1 MFSGKEEEEEAAS
14 CSQVRTKAARL
25 HLCVLFLIVYVAF
38 IPGVD
43 GVSIWKCPPVEYH
56 RNDSAAHNAIASRTL
71 IRWITARQYS
81 CSKKK
86 EVDTVM
92 KESGCMGHLLSQAQ
106 SRLLS
111 ALEMD
116 VMYRPTAI
124 FRWAEAQQNCTYGQ
138 RYIDCYTEPISP
150 CFRRG
155 VETPMEHNKLVS
167 ATTGYSLK
175 EAISNFSTKPLDTC
189 GIAKMSEKSL
199 QWVSGQVYLY
209 LLRLRK
215 DIQAEVDTIVQN
227 ITNKYNPQN
236 ESFMTVQLRG
246 GNPDGGRVVGYI
258 NPKKVNSHIQ
268 RMADDI
274 LNKTGKPVTLVYLAS
289 DHPAD
294 TYVSIEAMANYSSRF
309 EYVDMHHLELSKGE
323 VEYALKKADM
333 STRRRLAVEFY
344 ADLWLYS
351 LADGYIGSTSNI
363 YYVVS
368 SIRAAL
374 SSGIREHTCQLRNI
388 ENYGLQ
394 FWCERSKEMMN
405 HLRELTGGYL
415 HRWEFE

>member
-1 MFSGKEEEEEAAS
+1 
-14 CSQVRTKAARL
+14 
-25 HLCVLFLIVYVAF
+25 
-38 IPGVD
+38 
-43 GVSIWKCPPVEYH
+43 
-56 RNDSAAHNAIASRTL
+56 
-71 IRWITARQYS
+71 
-81 CSKKK
+81 
-86 EVDTVM
+86 M
-92 KESGCMGHLLSQAQ
+92 KESGGMGHLLSQAQ
-106 SRLLS
+106 SRLLL
-111 ALEMD
+111 ALEMNI
-116 VMYRPTAI
+116 VYRPTAI

-150 CFRRG
+150 CFRKG
-155 VETPMEHNKLVS
+155 VETPVEHNKLVS
-167 ATTGYSLK
+167 ATIDFSLS
-175 EAISNFSTKPLDTC
+175 EAISNFSAKPLDTC

-199 QWVSGQVYLY
+199 QWVAGQVYLY

-215 DIQAEVDTIVQN
+215 DIQSEVDVLVQN
-227 ITNKYNPQN
+227 ITHQYNPHN
-236 ESFMTVQLRG
+236 ESFLAVQLRG
-246 GNPDGGRVVGYI
+246 GKPDGGRVVGYI
-258 NPKKVNSHIQ
+258 NPKKVTKHIQ

-274 LNKTGKPVTLVYLAS
+274 MNKTGKPVTLVYLAS

-294 TYVSIEAMANYSSRF
+294 TYVSVEFMANYSHSSRF
-309 EYVDMHHLELSKGE
+309 KFVDMHHLELSKGE

-333 STRRRLAVEFY
+333 ATRRRMAVEFY

-363 YYVVS
+363 YYIVS

-394 FWCERSKEMMN
+394 YWCERSNEMMN